1 MIKCINV
8 NHCKNT
14 SNIDDLINHL
24 NMQYDEMTQQCI
36 QCGHT
41 TRSEEDFIIHIMTK
55 HENTKTDGLKR
66 KKWEKFLVT
75 G

>member
-1 MIKCINV
+1 
-8 NHCKNT
+8 
-14 SNIDDLINHL
+14 
-24 NMQYDEMTQQCI
+24 MQYDEMTQQCI

-66 KKWEKFLVT
+66 KKWEKFIVT